1 MPAADI
7 RVVLLVRGRSFADWQ
22 RTVTVFI
29 VAPSCPHPF
38 GDTAAK
44 WFDVLV
50 RELVR
55 RGHHVTLLCVTEEP
69 ASRIEAAQRALA
81 EIASSGRLD
90 VTIHS
95 LAISRPAWRRKL
107 ASLREPFSEIRQADG
122 VRQLVEER
130 LSRGYDVFH
139 LEQLW
144 TGWLA
149 AGVPRSVINVHHL
162 EVIDMEGEPAASLA
176 ERKARWQMR
185 RATTAITEQAKHI
198 RFFTQ
203 RLSDRARAY
212 NRSARHWVIPFAL
225 DSAHYDPVTLSGE
238 PVVGLIGSM
247 QWGPSRSAAERLI
260 TKIWPRVRLAM
271 PSARLLIAG
280 WQADQHLAHYGGMP
294 GLDLR
299 ANISHPREFFA
310 EAGVLAY
317 TPRRGSGMKIK
328 VMEAMAYGV
337 PVVTT
342 TEGIEGLQVE
352 SGRHAHVAD
361 DDETLAE
368 MVVGV
373 LRDRGAA
380 SRMAREARAL
390 IVEQHSPAVVVDR
403 IIDMYQAVTA

>member
-1 MPAADI
+1 MN
-7 RVVLLVRGRSFADWQ
+7 
-22 RTVTVFI
+22 VFI

-55 RGHHVTLLCVTEEP
+55 RGHHVSLLCITEEP
-69 ASRIEAAQRALA
+69 APRVEEARRALSG
-81 EIASSGRLD
+81 IASSGLLD
-90 VTIHS
+90 VTIHP
-95 LAISRPAWRRKL
+95 LTITRPAWRRKL
-107 ASLREPFSEIRQADG
+107 TSLREPFSEMRQADG
-122 VRQLVEER
+122 VRRLVEER
-130 LSRGYDVFH
+130 LARGYDVFH

-149 AGVPRSVINVHHL
+149 AGVPRSVINIHHF
-162 EVIDMEGEPAASLA
+162 EVIDIEEQPARSLA

-185 RATTAITEQAKHI
+185 RATAAILQQAKHL
-198 RFFTQ
+198 RLFTQ

-212 NRSARHWVIPFAL
+212 NRTARHWVVPFAL
-225 DSAHYDPVTLSGE
+225 DPAHYEPVSLTGE
-238 PVVGLIGSM
+238 PVVGLIGAM

-260 TKIWPRVRLAM
+260 TRIWPRVQSAV

-280 WQADQHLAHYGGMP
+280 WQADRHLARYAGLP

-299 ANISHPREFFA
+299 ADISHPREFFA

-317 TPRRGSGMKIK
+317 APQRGSGMKIK

-342 TEGIEGLQVE
+342 TEGIEGMQVE
-352 SGRHAHVAD
+352 PGRQAHVAD
-361 DDETLAE
+361 DDPTLAE
-368 MVVGV
+368 MIVGV
-373 LRDRGAA
+373 LRDRAA
-380 SRMAREARAL
+380 AARMAQEARAL

-403 IIDMYQAVTA
+403 IIDMYHAVAAG

>member
-1 MPAADI
+1 
-7 RVVLLVRGRSFADWQ
+7 
-22 RTVTVFI
+22 VTVFI

-69 ASRIEAAQRALA
+69 ARHIEDARRALA
-81 EIASSGRLD
+81 GIASGGRLD
-90 VTIHS
+90 VTFHP
-95 LAISRPAWRRKL
+95 LVMTRPAWRRRL
-107 ASLREPFSEIRQADG
+107 ASLRQPFSEIRQADD
-122 VRQLVEER
+122 VQRLVDER
-130 LSRGYDVFH
+130 LARGYDVFH

-162 EVIDMEGEPAASLA
+162 EVIDMEGQPAGSLA

-185 RATTAITEQAKHI
+185 RATAAIVGQANHL
-198 RFFTQ
+198 RLFTS
-203 RLSDRARAY
+203 RLSERARAY
-212 NRSARHWVIPFAL
+212 NPSARHWVVPFAL
-225 DSAHYDPVTLSGE
+225 DLANYEQAPLSGE

-247 QWGPSRSAAERLI
+247 HWAPSRSAAERLI
-260 TKIWPRVRLAM
+260 TSIWPRVRSAV
-271 PSARLLIAG
+271 PSARLLVAG
-280 WQADQHLAHYGGMP
+280 WQADRYLARYAGLP
-294 GLDLR
+294 GVELR

-317 TPRRGSGMKIK
+317 APQRGSGMKIK

-342 TEGIEGLQVE
+342 TEGVEGLQVE
-352 SGRHAHVAD
+352 PGRHAHVAD
-361 DDETLAE
+361 DDATLAE
-368 MVVGV
+368 MIVGV
-373 LRDRGAA
+373 LRDRAA
-380 SRMAREARAL
+380 AARMAHEARTL
-390 IVEQHSPAVVVDR
+390 ILEQHNPAVVVDR
-403 IIDMYQAVTA
+403 IIDMYDAVAAG

>member
-1 MPAADI
+1 
-7 RVVLLVRGRSFADWQ
+7 
-22 RTVTVFI
+22 VTVFI
-29 VAPSCPHPF
+29 VTPTCPHPF

-69 ASRIEAAQRALA
+69 APRIAEARRALTG
-81 EIASSGRLD
+81 IAGSGRLD
-90 VTIHS
+90 ATIHP
-95 LAISRPAWRRKL
+95 LAMTRPAWRRKL
-107 ASLREPFSEIRQADG
+107 ASLREPFSETRQADG
-122 VRQLVEER
+122 VRQLVEGR
-130 LSRGYDVFH
+130 LARGYDVFH

-162 EVIDMEGEPAASLA
+162 EVIDMEGQPAASLA

-185 RATTAITEQAKHI
+185 RATAVILERADHVRVFTA
-198 RFFTQ
+198 

-212 NRSARHWVIPFAL
+212 NPGARYWVIPFAL
-225 DSAHYDPVTLSGE
+225 DAVHYDPVPLSGE

-247 QWGPSRSAAERLI
+247 QWAPSRGAAERLI
-260 TKIWPRVRLAM
+260 TRIWPRVRSAF

-280 WQADQHLAHYGGMP
+280 WQADRHLARYAGLP
-294 GLDLR
+294 GVELR

-310 EAGVLAY
+310 EAGVLVYA
-317 TPRRGSGMKIK
+317 PRRGSGMKIK

-352 SGRHAHVAD
+352 SGRHAHVDD

-368 MVVGV
+368 MVVGL
-373 LRDRGAA
+373 LRDRAAA
-380 SRMAREARAL
+380 SRMAREARTL
-390 IVEQHSPAVVVDR
+390 IVEQYNPAVVVDR
-403 IIDMYQAVTA
+403 VIDMYHAVAAG

>member
-1 MPAADI
+1 
-7 RVVLLVRGRSFADWQ
+7 VN
-22 RTVTVFI
+22 VFI

-55 RGHHVTLLCVTEEP
+55 RGHHVALLCVTNEP
-69 ASRIEAAQRALA
+69 APRIEEARRALA
-81 EIASSGRLD
+81 GIAPSGRLD
-90 VTIHS
+90 VTIHP
-95 LAISRPAWRRKL
+95 LAITRPAWRRKL
-107 ASLREPFSEIRQADG
+107 ASLREPFSEIPQADG
-122 VRQLVEER
+122 VRRLVEER

-149 AGVPRSVINVHHL
+149 AGVPRSVINIHHF
-162 EVIDMEGEPAASLA
+162 EVIDMEGQPARSLA

-185 RATTAITEQAKHI
+185 RATAAILKQAKHL
-198 RFFTQ
+198 RLFTP

-212 NRSARHWVIPFAL
+212 NSAARHWVVPFAL
-225 DSAHYDPVTLSGE
+225 DPAHYEPVSPSGE

-247 QWGPSRSAAERLI
+247 QWGPSRTAAERLI
-260 TKIWPRVRLAM
+260 TRIWPKVRSAM

-280 WQADQHLAHYGGMP
+280 WQADQQLAHYAGEP
-294 GLDLR
+294 GVELR

-310 EAGVLAY
+310 EAAVLAY
-317 TPRRGSGMKIK
+317 APQRGSGMKIK

-342 TEGIEGLQVE
+342 TEGVEGLQVE
-352 SGRHAHVAD
+352 PGRHAHVAD
-361 DDETLAE
+361 DDATLAE
-368 MVVGV
+368 MIVGV
-373 LRDRGAA
+373 LRDRTAA
-380 SRMAREARAL
+380 ARMAVEARAL

-403 IIDMYQAVTA
+403 ILEMYQVVAAG

>member
-1 MPAADI
+1 
-7 RVVLLVRGRSFADWQ
+7 
-22 RTVTVFI
+22 VTVFI

-55 RGHHVTLLCVTEEP
+55 RGHHVTLLCVTEEA
-69 ASRIEAAQRALA
+69 ASRIEAARRALA

-90 VTIHS
+90 VTIQS
-95 LAISRPAWRRKL
+95 LAITRPAWRRRL
-107 ASLREPFSEIRQADG
+107 ASLRQPFSEIRQADD
-122 VRQLVEER
+122 VLRLVNER

-162 EVIDMEGEPAASLA
+162 EVIDIEGQPAASLA

-185 RATTAITEQAKHI
+185 RATAAILERANHV
-198 RFFTQ
+198 RLFTS

-212 NRSARHWVIPFAL
+212 NPSARHWVVPFAL
-225 DSAHYDPVTLSGE
+225 DSAHYEPVALGGE

-247 QWGPSRSAAERLI
+247 QWAPSRTAAERLI
-260 TKIWPRVRLAM
+260 TRIWPRVQSAM

-280 WQADQHLAHYGGMP
+280 WQADRHLARYAGLP
-294 GLDLR
+294 GVELR

-310 EAGVLAY
+310 EAGVLVYA
-317 TPRRGSGMKIK
+317 PQRGSGMKIK

-342 TEGIEGLQVE
+342 TEGVEGLDVE
-352 SGRHAHVAD
+352 PGRHAHIAD
-361 DDETLAE
+361 DDETLAA
-368 MVVGV
+368 MVIAV
-373 LRDRGAA
+373 LRDREAA
-380 SRMAREARAL
+380 ARMAREARAL
-390 IVEQHSPAVVVDR
+390 IVEQYNPVVVVDR
-403 IIDMYQAVTA
+403 VIEMYQAVAAG

>member
-1 MPAADI
+1 
-7 RVVLLVRGRSFADWQ
+7 
-22 RTVTVFI
+22 VTIFI

-44 WFDVLV
+44 WFDVLI

-55 RGHHVTLLCVTEEP
+55 RGHHVTFLSVTEEP
-69 ASRIEAAQRALA
+69 PSRIEEARRALA
-81 EIASSGRLD
+81 AIASGGRLD
-90 VTIHS
+90 ATIHPLS
-95 LAISRPAWRRKL
+95 ITRPAWRRKL

-122 VRQLVEER
+122 VLPLVDAR

-149 AGVPRSVINVHHL
+149 AGVPRSVINIHHF
-162 EVIDMEGEPAASLA
+162 EVIDMEAEPPQSLA

-185 RATTAITEQAKHI
+185 RATAAILEQAKYL
-198 RFFTQ
+198 RLFTP
-203 RLSDRARAY
+203 RLSERARQY
-212 NRSARHWVIPFAL
+212 NRTAKHWVVPFAL
-225 DSAHYDPVTLSGE
+225 DPAHYEPVSLTPD

-260 TKIWPRVRLAM
+260 TRIWPRVRSAIPL
-271 PSARLLIAG
+271 ARLLIAG
-280 WQADQHLAHYGGMP
+280 WQADRHLAGYAGVP
-294 GLDLR
+294 GLELR

-310 EAGVLAY
+310 AAGVLVYA
-317 TPRRGSGMKIK
+317 PQRGSGMKIK

-342 TEGIEGLQVE
+342 TEGIEGMQVE
-352 SGRHAHVAD
+352 PGRHAHVAD

-373 LRDRGAA
+373 LRDRAA
-380 SRMAREARAL
+380 SARMAREARAL

-403 IIDMYQAVTA
+403 VIDMYQAVAAG

>member
-1 MPAADI
+1 M
-7 RVVLLVRGRSFADWQ
+7 
-22 RTVTVFI
+22 TVFI

-69 ASRIEAAQRALA
+69 ALRIEEARRALA
-81 EIASSGRLD
+81 GIASSGRLE
-90 VTIHS
+90 VTIHP
-95 LAISRPAWRRKL
+95 LAMTRPAWRRKL
-107 ASLREPFSEIRQADG
+107 TSLREPFSEIRQADG
-122 VRQLVEER
+122 VLPLVEER

-149 AGVPRSVINVHHL
+149 AGVPRSVINIHHF
-162 EVIDMEGEPAASLA
+162 EVIDMEEQPARSLA

-185 RATTAITEQAKHI
+185 RATTAILEQAQHL
-198 RFFTQ
+198 RLFTP
-203 RLSDRARAY
+203 RLSERARAY
-212 NRSARHWVIPFAL
+212 NRSARHWVVPFAL
-225 DSAHYDPVTLSGE
+225 DSSHYEQVSASGE

-247 QWGPSRSAAERLI
+247 QWGPSRGAAERLI
-260 TKIWPRVRLAM
+260 TRIWPQVQSAM
-271 PSARLLIAG
+271 PTARLLIAG
-280 WQADQHLAHYGGMP
+280 WQADHHLARYA
-294 GLDLR
+294 GLAGVELR
-299 ANISHPREFFA
+299 ANISHPREFFSEVA
-310 EAGVLAY
+310 VLAY
-317 TPRRGSGMKIK
+317 APQRGSGMKIK

-352 SGRHAHVAD
+352 PGRHAHVAD
-361 DDETLAE
+361 DDATLAQ
-368 MVVGV
+368 MILGV
-373 LRDRGAA
+373 LRDRAAA

-390 IVEQHSPAVVVDR
+390 IVDHYNPALVVDR
-403 IIDMYQAVTA
+403 VVDMYQEVAAG